1 MFSKYNCKVYI
12 HIYDDNGYY
21 FSLLRHFFHLV
32 DSSWYRCDV
41 CIKIQYFVSVSG
53 AESRVSRIEFLALSF

>member
-12 HIYDDNGYY
+12 YIYDDNGYY

-32 DSSWYRCDV
+32 DSAWYRCDV

-53 AESRVSRIEFLALSF
+53 AES

>member
-1 MFSKYNCKVYI
+1 METIKNII
-12 HIYDDNGYY
+12 HICLVNTIVKSIYIYDDNGYY

-32 DSSWYRCDV
+32 DSAWYRCDV

-53 AESRVSRIEFLALSF
+53 AES